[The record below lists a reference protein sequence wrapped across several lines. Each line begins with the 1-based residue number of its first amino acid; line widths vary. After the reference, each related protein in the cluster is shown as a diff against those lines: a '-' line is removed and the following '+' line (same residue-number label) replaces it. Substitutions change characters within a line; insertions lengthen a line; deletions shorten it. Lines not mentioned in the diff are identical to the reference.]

1 MYLEVVVGEAHAGA
15 ALAQQPR
22 VVGRQAG
29 GLGVLHAAR
38 DVASSPDQSERLQWS
53 RDSISTNHSSPPVQ
67 QRLDLRDAVRVE
79 AVHTRADHP
88 GDLLNLQTTNTV
100 KLRRGSGK
108 DRQGM
113 APKQS
118 LNPSLELTLKLV
130 TTFHHHPPGR
140 LILLN

>member
-1 MYLEVVVGEAHAGA
+1 MYLYLEVVVGEAHAGA

-53 RDSISTNHSSPPVQ
+53 RDCISTNHSSPPVQ

-79 AVHTRADHP
+79 AVHTSADHP
-88 GDLLNLQTTNTV
+88 GDLLNLQTPNSV
-100 KLRRGSGK
+100 R
-108 DRQGM
+108 
-113 APKQS
+113 
-118 LNPSLELTLKLV
+118 
-130 TTFHHHPPGR
+130 
-140 LILLN
+140 

>member
-88 GDLLNLQTTNTV
+88 GDLLNLQQ
-100 KLRRGSGK
+100 R
-108 DRQGM
+108 
-113 APKQS
+113 
-118 LNPSLELTLKLV
+118 
-130 TTFHHHPPGR
+130 
-140 LILLN
+140 ILLHGWKRVLENVLSEGS